1 MKLNQSMLARVRKLE
16 NEESD
21 DITLTLIDGDT
32 VVVRRDSALHFGSS
46 ALYGGENN
54 EVETIVTDTVAIQ
67 ESDSRLIELLQ
78 MVLG

>member
-16 NEESD
+16 NEESN
-21 DITLTLIDGDT
+21 DISLQLIDGDT
-32 VVVRRDSALHFGSS
+32 VVVRRDSALHFGAS
-46 ALYGGENN
+46 ALYGEENN
-54 EVETIVTDTVAIQ
+54 EVERIVLDTVAVQ